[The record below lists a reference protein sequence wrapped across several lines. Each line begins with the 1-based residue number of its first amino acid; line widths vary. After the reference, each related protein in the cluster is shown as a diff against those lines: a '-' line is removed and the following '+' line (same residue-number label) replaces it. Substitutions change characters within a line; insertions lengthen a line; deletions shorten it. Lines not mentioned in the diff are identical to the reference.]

1 MTTEDTR
8 AKTLTDFYASPD
20 ASLHGQYVIAAV
32 RGCSEALLERE
43 RWNGTGIQFLK
54 IGRAVSYRKSD
65 VLSWI
70 NQHQPQQSTSETKSV
85 AA

>member
-1 MTTEDTR
+1 MTIQETR
-8 AKTLTDFYASPD
+8 AKTLIDFYASPD
-20 ASLHGQYVIAAV
+20 ASLHGQSVIAAV

-65 VLSWI
+65 VLNWI